1 MALSYD
7 ANKYT
12 WNFTPQALEKED
24 RPTAETI
31 YLIETRVPSG
41 RGSSLSYSLSTTP
54 PVTLT
59 GRSKDSS
66 YTYYKIGSNY
76 IYDPTTYTTLNLT
89 ASTNLS
95 DLKLPYIL
103 DSPYGSSNIK
113 TSLNG
118 NILTLKYNA
127 QDNNA
132 AIEEN
137 KKINA
142 KNVFEAQAKTTID
155 NIKSTIQPGTP
166 VDTNRYVNAKNQIN
180 SFKSTLTN
188 AGYTEQEAADQINN
202 LIAPRIGLLNIAY
215 STDPSL
221 KPSAYDAS
229 KEETSALLNREI
241 ALNPAD
247 STNKFSQFNKYR
259 DGSTGYFFDKTELGK
274 QAAREWAAYEND
286 DNLDITLRY
295 GSKEAYGFYKYLE
308 AVKLDPKNLNI
319 RGSEVAPLQS
329 REYTETIRTD
339 ANNAQVRDSIFG
351 LSEKPD
357 PETGLYTLQNT
368 GTGQEVTN
376 FIKTNKT
383 ATNLFEQAKKEAG
396 LAEIFSDSTQGQWSR
411 LLKDVS
417 AKTGVKTDLKTITSS
432 EAAFASFL
440 GVVATLDS
448 KTDGQIIDNNKTLVD
463 SIAALNSNTTF
474 KQITSSPPEIA
485 ATFKK
490 VITDSDLNQKKNFDV
505 LRQQALTDTIAALK
519 NAKQK
524 ESQIAY
530 FQPLLKDLQSV
541 QTEFNN
547 SINSAILS
555 DAGLANINPLG
566 GQAANIQKK
575 YKMDFGLDSIFNTK
589 NGLIYNWQD
598 WMNNEIEKKY
608 AGDIDI
614 PNDYIPPSLRTE
626 SNGFID
632 KTGWSKE
639 KLATWDKTDKAYLTL
654 KTNPNDWSAKE
665 IIKNLPEGYIA
676 AEKRKTVQN
685 SWTKYEEQL
694 KNKGYVDPKVLST
707 WTEYDA
713 AWDRWQKAPQ
723 GSAEKTTAETAYNA
737 LVKPKDYITPD
748 LRMGK
753 EAQFAKDFYSQY
765 LKPRFD
771 SSQSIAEFQNYIDVT
786 EKTQNPFQTQDKVN
800 ALTLAAQNSISNWY
814 ANLQKLGNTKQNFNA
829 QYYINPNSYLQTFG
843 LSGKDA
849 KGSDV
854 VLLRPED
861 KAFDDFAQTVS
872 GVNADRQTKRI
883 QDDWDA
889 AKAGKTTKDDYG
901 NTINWAAKAYEYGV
915 NLEDQN
921 AFAELHYQLV
931 GMRALQRDKD
941 GNVVYEKDENGK
953 DRIDSQGNKIPV
965 KRGYDGSP
973 AMLAPDIA
981 SLYISKV
988 LTPLLIKEG
997 DKIGTVFG
1005 QFIKPE
1011 EYVDNLIKAV
1021 GLVKDTPQWKQ
1032 LLTQYK
1038 LDPNSSLTELKNEL
1052 ASALSQDSS
1061 VNIKAQIGNLIDTAA
1076 EINQKAL
1083 GVEYIQ
1089 RDETPTGTTKAPTGV
1104 YAIFKKNGFDGTEQ
1118 QFYDQ
1123 FMPGASAEDIQLI
1136 NSAYTPGGIKDLV
1149 GIDTSA
1155 SPSEQFADIGALFGD
1170 TSFSEISSLTGA
1182 QTTSKPKASL
1192 FSFDD
1197 ASSEDSFSFK
1207 DPLAMNSD
1215 KSAMGIGDPFDEI
1228 GIGDPFAETSDPFS
1242 DSSNYFETIKAS
1254 TSSKINSIGD
1264 FFSGLSSKSNS
1275 NSFADFS
1282 SWASF

>member
-7 ANKYT
+7 VNKYI
-12 WNFTPQALEKED
+12 WSFVPQALEKENK
-24 RPTAETI
+24 PTTKTV
-31 YLIETRVPSG
+31 YLIATPWSRSDG
-41 RGSSLSYSLSTTP
+41 RGGGVNYSIAEAP
-54 PVTLT
+54 PVAPA
-59 GRSKDSS
+59 S
-66 YTYYKIGSNY
+66 YRIKGGELVSPPAPQYQV
-76 IYDPTTYTTLNLT
+76 LNLT
-89 ASTNLS
+89 SSTNLNQLNLPGTS
-95 DLKLPYIL
+95 PLGNTYANQLKGYITEL
-103 DSPYGSSNIK
+103 
-113 TSLNG
+113 SLND
-118 NILTLKYNA
+118 
-127 QDNNA
+127 QDNKA
-132 AIEEN
+132 AIEAN
-137 KKINA
+137 KKITA
-142 KNVFEAQAKTTID
+142 KNSFEQQAKTVID
-155 NIKSTIQPGTP
+155 NIKSTIKPGTP
-166 VDTNRYVNAKNQIN
+166 VDTNRYVTAKNQIN
-180 SFKSTLTN
+180 SFKSTLIN

-202 LIAPRIGLLNIAY
+202 LIAPKVGLLSVAY
-215 STDPSL
+215 SNDPSL
-221 KPSAYDAS
+221 TPSKYD
-229 KEETSALLNREI
+229 KNEEETSALLNREI
-241 ALNPAD
+241 ALNSAD
-247 STNKFSQFNKYR
+247 TKDKFSQFNKYR
-259 DGSTGYFFDKTELGK
+259 DGSAGYFFDKTDLGK
-274 QAAREWAAYEND
+274 QAAKEWEAYEKD
-286 DNLDITLRY
+286 DNLDIILRY
-295 GSKEAYGFYKYLE
+295 RDKGTYGFYKYLE

-319 RGSEVAPLQS
+319 RGSEAAPLQS
-329 REYTETIRTD
+329 KEYTETIRTD
-339 ANNAQVRDSIFG
+339 ANNAQIRDNIFG

-368 GTGQEVTN
+368 GTGQEVAD

-383 ATNLFEQAKKEAG
+383 ATALFDQAKKEAG
-396 LAEIFSDSTQGQWSR
+396 LAEIFSDSAQGQWSR
-411 LLKDVS
+411 LLKDVL

-432 EAAFASFL
+432 ETAFASFL

-448 KTDGQIIDNNKTLVD
+448 KTDGQIINNNKTLID
-463 SIAALNSNTTF
+463 SIGALNSNTTF

-505 LRQQALTDTIAALK
+505 LRQQALKDTIAALK
-519 NAKQK
+519 TAKQK

-547 SINSAILS
+547 SINNAILS
-555 DAGLANINPLG
+555 DAGLSNVNPLG
-566 GQAANIQKK
+566 GQASSTQKK

-614 PNDYIPPSLRTE
+614 PDDYIPPSLRTE

-639 KLATWDKTDKAYLTL
+639 KLATWDKIDKAYIAL
-654 KTNPNDWSAKE
+654 KTNPNNWSAKE
-665 IIKNLPEGYIA
+665 IVKDLPEGYIPV
-676 AEKRKTVQN
+676 EKRKTVQN

-713 AWDRWQKAPQ
+713 AWNKWQKAPQ
-723 GSAEKTTAETAYNA
+723 GSAEKTTAEAAYNA

-748 LRMGK
+748 LRMGQ

-771 SSQSIAEFQNYIDVT
+771 SSQSIAEFQDYIDVT
-786 EKTQNPFQTQDKVN
+786 DKTQNPFQTQDKVN
-800 ALTLAAQNSISNWY
+800 ALTLAAQSSISNWY
-814 ANLQKLGNTKQNFNA
+814 ANLQKLGTTKQNFNA
-829 QYYINPNSYLQTFG
+829 EYYINPNSYLQTFG

-849 KGSDV
+849 KGGDV
-854 VLLRPED
+854 VLLEN
-861 KAFDDFAQTVS
+861 KAFADFAQTVS
-872 GVNADRQTKRI
+872 GVNADGQAKRV
-883 QDDWDA
+883 DADWNA
-889 AKAGKTTKDDYG
+889 AKAGKITKDDYG
-901 NTINWAAKAYEYGV
+901 NNINWAAKAYEYGI
-915 NLEDQN
+915 NLDDQN

-931 GMRALQRDKD
+931 GMRALKRDKD

-965 KRGYDGSP
+965 KQGYDGSP
-973 AMLAPDIA
+973 AMLAPGIA

-1052 ASALSQDSS
+1052 ASALAQDST
-1061 VNIKAQIGNLIDTAA
+1061 VDIKAKIGNLIDTAA
-1076 EINQKAL
+1076 EINQKEL

-1089 RDETPTGTTKAPTGV
+1089 RDTTPSGTTTAPSGV
-1104 YAIFKKNGFDGTEQ
+1104 YAIFKNAGFNGTEK

-1123 FMPGASAEDIQLI
+1123 FMPGASSEDIQLI
-1136 NSAYTPGGIKDLV
+1136 NSAYTPGGIKGLT

-1155 SPSEQFADIGALFGD
+1155 SPSEQFESIGALFGD
-1170 TSFSEISSLTGA
+1170 TDFAEISSLTGT
-1182 QTTSKPKASL
+1182 QTTAKPKASL

-1197 ASSEDSFSFK
+1197 TASEDSFSFK
-1207 DPLAMNSD
+1207 DPLAMDSG
-1215 KSAMGIGDPFDEI
+1215 KSEMGIGDPFDEI
-1228 GIGDPFAETSDPFS
+1228 GIGDPFAETNDPFS
-1242 DSSNYFETIKAS
+1242 DNANPFESIKAS
-1254 TSSKINSIGD
+1254 TSSKIGSIGN
-1264 FFSGLSSKSNS
+1264 FFSGLSSKSKS

-1282 SWASF
+1282 SWSSF

>member
-12 WNFTPQALEKED
+12 WNFAPQALEKED
-24 RPTAETI
+24 KPTAETI
-31 YLIETRVPSG
+31 YLIPNQRDNSNG
-41 RGSSLSYSLSTTP
+41 RGSTTISWTVSTVAPGFTQEPANRYGERPPAKQIPYTAVQLTP
-54 PVTLT
+54 ST
-59 GRSKDSS
+59 
-66 YTYYKIGSNY
+66 
-76 IYDPTTYTTLNLT
+76 DPGGLLR
-89 ASTNLS
+89 
-95 DLKLPYIL
+95 DGKLPSFSAAYLFGGTHDLII
-103 DSPYGSSNIK
+103 GRIE
-113 TSLNG
+113 
-118 NILTLKYNA
+118 TLKFND
-127 QDNNA
+127 QDNKA
-132 AIEEN
+132 AIEAN
-137 KKINA
+137 KKITA
-142 KNVFEAQAKTTID
+142 KNAFETQAKTTID
-155 NIKSTIQPGTP
+155 NIKSTIKPGTS
-166 VDTNRYVNAKNQIN
+166 VDTNRYVTAKNQIN

-188 AGYTEQEAADQINN
+188 AGYTDQEATDEINN
-202 LIAPRIGLLNIAY
+202 LIAPKVGLLSVAY
-215 STDPSL
+215 SNDPSL
-221 KPSAYDAS
+221 RPSKYD
-229 KEETSALLNREI
+229 KNVEETSALLNREI
-241 ALNPAD
+241 ALNSAD
-247 STNKFSQFNKYR
+247 TKDKFSQFNKYR
-259 DGSTGYFFDKTELGK
+259 DGSAGYFFNKTDLGK
-274 QAAREWAAYEND
+274 QAAKEWEAYEED
-286 DNLDITLRY
+286 DNLDIILRY
-295 GSKEAYGFYKYLE
+295 KDKGTYGFYKYLE

-329 REYTETIRTD
+329 KEYTETIRTD
-339 ANNAQVRDSIFG
+339 ANNAQIRDSIFG

-368 GTGQEVTN
+368 GTGQEVVD

-383 ATNLFEQAKKEAG
+383 ATALFEQAKKEAG
-396 LAEIFSDSTQGQWSR
+396 LAEIFSDSTQGQWSQ

-417 AKTGVKTDLKTITSS
+417 TKTGVKTNLKTITSS
-432 EAAFASFL
+432 ESTFASFL
-440 GVVATLDS
+440 GVAATLDN
-448 KTDGQIIDNNKTLVD
+448 KTDSQIINNNKTLID

-505 LRQQALTDTIAALK
+505 LRQQALVDTIAALK
-519 NAKQK
+519 TAKQK

-547 SINSAILS
+547 SINSAILN
-555 DAGLANINPLG
+555 DTGLTNINPLG
-566 GQAANIQKK
+566 SQASSAQKK
-575 YKMDFGLDSIFNTK
+575 YKMDFGLDSVFNTK

-608 AGDIDI
+608 AGDVDI
-614 PNDYIPPSLRTE
+614 PNDYIPPDLRTE

-639 KLATWDKTDKAYLTL
+639 KLATWDGIDKAYIAL
-654 KTNPNDWSAKE
+654 KTNPNNWAAKE
-665 IIKNLPEGYIA
+665 IVKNLPEGYIP

-685 SWTKYEEQL
+685 SWTKYEDQL
-694 KNKGYVDPKVLST
+694 KTKGYVDPKSVST

-713 AWDRWQKAPQ
+713 AWNKWQNAPQ
-723 GSAEKTTAETAYNA
+723 GSVEKTTAEAAYNA

-748 LRMGK
+748 LRMGQ

-771 SSQSIAEFQNYIDVT
+771 SSQSIAEFQDYIDVT
-786 EKTQNPFQTQDKVN
+786 DKSQNPFQTQDKVN
-800 ALTLAAQNSISNWY
+800 ALKMAAQTSISSWY
-814 ANLQKLGNTKQNFNA
+814 ANLQKLGTTKQNFNA
-829 QYYINPNSYLQTFG
+829 EYYINPNSYLQTFG

-849 KGSDV
+849 KGNNV
-854 VLLRPED
+854 VLLHPED
-861 KAFDDFAQTVS
+861 KAFADFAQTVS
-872 GVNADRQTKRI
+872 GVNADTQAKRVK
-883 QDDWDA
+883 DDWEN
-889 AKAGKTTKDDYG
+889 AKAGNTTKDDYG
-901 NTINWAAKAYEYGV
+901 NIINWAAKVYEYGV

-953 DRIDSQGNKIPV
+953 ERIDSQGNKIPV
-965 KRGYDGSP
+965 KQGYDGSP

-1061 VNIKAQIGNLIDTAA
+1061 VNIKAKIGNLIDTAT
-1076 EINQKAL
+1076 EINQKEL

-1089 RDETPTGTTKAPTGV
+1089 RDETPSGTAKVPTGV

-1118 QFYDQ
+1118 QFYDK
-1123 FMPGASAEDIQLI
+1123 FMPGASTEDIQLI

-1155 SPSEQFADIGALFGD
+1155 SPSQQFADIGALFGD
-1170 TSFSEISSLTGA
+1170 TSFSEISSLTGTQSNA
-1182 QTTSKPKASL
+1182 KPKTSF

-1197 ASSEDSFSFK
+1197 TTSEDSFSFK
-1207 DPLAMNSD
+1207 NPLSMESD
-1215 KSAMGIGDPFDEI
+1215 KNTMGIGDPFDEI
-1228 GIGDPFAETSDPFS
+1228 GIEDPFSETSDPFS
-1242 DSSNYFETIKAS
+1242 NSSNYFETIKAS

-1282 SWASF
+1282 SWSSF

>member
-12 WNFTPQALEKED
+12 WNFTPQQKVGIEN
-24 RPTAETI
+24 RPTGRTI
-31 YLIETRVPSG
+31 YVHFDENQAIDWNDTGAGWTEDPSTMSRWGETWTAPWG
-41 RGSSLSYSLSTTP
+41 YWTPIYLSADWSPENTP
-54 PVTLT
+54 DILKSDVA
-59 GRSKDSS
+59 
-66 YTYYKIGSNY
+66 
-76 IYDPTTYTTLNLT
+76 IYQ
-89 ASTNLS
+89 
-95 DLKLPYIL
+95 
-103 DSPYGSSNIK
+103 
-113 TSLNG
+113 
-118 NILTLKYNA
+118 YN
-127 QDNNA
+127 QIWNKEGV
-132 AIEEN
+132 EEN
-137 KKINA
+137 KKIDA
-142 KNVFEAQAKTTID
+142 KNTFEAQAKTAID
-155 NIKSTIQPGTP
+155 NIKSTIKPGTP

-180 SFKSTLTN
+180 SFKATLTN
-188 AGYTEQEAADQINN
+188 AGYTDQEATDEINN
-202 LIAPRIGLLNIAY
+202 LIAPKVGLLSVAY
-215 STDPSL
+215 SNDPSL
-221 KPSAYDAS
+221 RPSEYDAN

-241 ALNPAD
+241 ALNSAD
-247 STNKFSQFNKYR
+247 TKNKFSQFNKYR
-259 DGSTGYFFDKTELGK
+259 DGSAGYFFNKTDLGK
-274 QAAREWAAYEND
+274 QAAKEWEAYEKD
-286 DNLDITLRY
+286 DNLDIILRY
-295 GSKEAYGFYKYLE
+295 KDKGTYGFYKYLE

-319 RGSEVAPLQS
+319 RGSEAAPLQS
-329 REYTETIRTD
+329 KEYTETIRTD
-339 ANNAQVRDSIFG
+339 ANNAQIRDSIFG

-368 GTGQEVTN
+368 GTGQEVAD

-383 ATNLFEQAKKEAG
+383 ATTLFDQAKKEAG
-396 LAEIFSDSTQGQWSR
+396 LAEIFSDSAQGQWSR

-417 AKTGVKTDLKTITSS
+417 AKTGVKTDLKTITNS
-432 EAAFASFL
+432 ETAFASFL
-440 GVVATLDS
+440 GLAATLDS
-448 KTDGQIIDNNKTLVD
+448 KTDGQIINNNKTLIN
-463 SIAALNSNTTF
+463 SINALNSNTTF

-490 VITDSDLNQKKNFDV
+490 IITDSDLNQKKNFDV

-519 NAKQK
+519 TAKQK

-530 FQPLLKDLQSV
+530 FQPLLKDFQSV

-555 DAGLANINPLG
+555 DAGLTNINPLG
-566 GQAANIQKK
+566 SQASSTQKK

-614 PNDYIPPSLRTE
+614 PDDYIPPSLRTE

-632 KTGWSKE
+632 KTGWNKE
-639 KLATWDKTDKAYLTL
+639 KLATWDKIDKAYITL

-665 IIKNLPEGYIA
+665 IVKDLPEGYIP
-676 AEKRKTVQN
+676 AEKRKTVQD

-694 KNKGYVDPKVLST
+694 KSKGYVDPKVLST

-713 AWDRWQKAPQ
+713 AWNRWQKAPK
-723 GSAEKTTAETAYNA
+723 GSAEKATAEAAYNA

-748 LRMGK
+748 LRMGQ

-771 SSQSIAEFQNYIDVT
+771 SSQSIAEFQDYIDVT
-786 EKTQNPFQTQDKVN
+786 DKTQNPFQTQDKVN

-814 ANLQKLGNTKQNFNA
+814 TNLQKLGTAKQSFNS

-849 KGSDV
+849 KGGDV

-861 KAFDDFAQTVS
+861 KAFADFAETVS
-872 GVNADRQTKRI
+872 GVNADRQAKRI
-883 QDDWDA
+883 KDDWDA
-889 AKAGKTTKDDYG
+889 AKAGETTKDDYG

-915 NLEDQN
+915 DLEDQN

-931 GMRALQRDKD
+931 GMRALQRDKA

-965 KRGYDGSP
+965 KQGYDGSP

-1052 ASALSQDSS
+1052 ASALAQDST
-1061 VNIKAQIGNLIDTAA
+1061 VDIKAKIGNLIDTAA
-1076 EINQKAL
+1076 EINQKEL

-1089 RDETPTGTTKAPTGV
+1089 RDTTPSGTTTAPSGV
-1104 YAIFKKNGFDGTEQ
+1104 YAIFKNAGFNGTEK

-1123 FMPGASAEDIQLI
+1123 FMPGASSEDIRLI
-1136 NSAYTPGGIKDLV
+1136 NSAYTPGGIKDLT

-1155 SPSEQFADIGALFGD
+1155 SPSEQFANIGALFGD
-1170 TSFSEISSLTGA
+1170 TGFAEISSLTGT
-1182 QTTSKPKASL
+1182 QTTAKPKASL

-1197 ASSEDSFSFK
+1197 TASEDSFSFK
-1207 DPLAMNSD
+1207 DPLAMDSG
-1215 KSAMGIGDPFDEI
+1215 KSEMGIGDPFDKI
-1228 GIGDPFAETSDPFS
+1228 GIGDPFAETNDPFS
-1242 DSSNYFETIKAS
+1242 DNANPFESIKAS
-1254 TSSKINSIGD
+1254 TSSKISSIGN
-1264 FFSGLSSKSNS
+1264 FFSGLSSKSKS

-1282 SWASF
+1282 SWSSF